1 MIPAWF
7 TAQMARM
14 ADLRNAPSKFYA
26 DGTPES
32 DPEICLRMWWEGL
45 SDMAPAV
52 LEDAVGHAVKTRTF
66 FPRPAEL
73 REDADV
79 AAPRPV
85 WREIE
90 AEPLPE
96 PVLLGKLPT
105 GAPVVARS
113 RYESQ
118 CPDCNDTGWAATEDR
133 HHVRRCSC
141 WATNPV
147 LVRKREAQRRYAEA
161 RVR

>member
-1 MIPAWF
+1 MTIPAWF
-7 TAQMARM
+7 QQQMARM

-90 AEPLPE
+90 PEPLPE
-96 PVLLGKLPT
+96 PVVLGTLPT

-113 RYESQ
+113 RYIPQ
-118 CPDCNDTGWAATEDR
+118 CPDCGDSGFVPAGERT
-133 HHVRRCSC
+133 VRRCAC
-141 WATNPV
+141 WQTNPV
-147 LVRKREAQRRYAEA
+147 LLRRREAQQRSSLRR
-161 RVR
+161 